1 MTAGAVRVAKQ
12 RVILAMGGGGFTM
25 EPANPLL
32 DDFVLG
38 LARSAEPRIL
48 FLPTASGDETARSM
62 PSARD
67 DAVQELRRVQRL
79 RRGGDHGLAGGT
91 RGRG

>member
-1 MTAGAVRVAKQ
+1 MAPRRRARKLEQPPGATPIASG
-12 RVILAMGGGGFTM
+12 AH
-25 EPANPLL
+25 PLL

-38 LARSAEPRIL
+38 LARRAEPRIL

-79 RRGGDHGLAGGT
+79 RRGGDHRLAGGT